1 MILFAVIDIPGGLP
15 LLVDIQNKTGRIKAG
30 QVTLVSGLIMIIF
43 LFVGESILNLI
54 GIDIASFAIAGA
66 FIIFFLALEMILGI
80 KLYKDDLPA
89 TASVIPIAFP
99 LIAGS
104 GTLTTIMSLKANY
117 TETTVLVAIVLNLVI
132 VFIVL
137 KSLNLIQR
145 LLGPAGMIAVR
156 KFFGVILLAIAVKI
170 FATNAHGLIK

>member
-66 FIIFFLALEMILGI
+66 FIIFFLALEMILG
-80 KLYKDDLPA
+80 
-89 TASVIPIAFP
+89 F
-99 LIAGS
+99 
-104 GTLTTIMSLKANY
+104 
-117 TETTVLVAIVLNLVI
+117 
-132 VFIVL
+132 
-137 KSLNLIQR
+137 
-145 LLGPAGMIAVR
+145 
-156 KFFGVILLAIAVKI
+156 KFFKSESA
-170 FATNAHGLIK
+170 ATG